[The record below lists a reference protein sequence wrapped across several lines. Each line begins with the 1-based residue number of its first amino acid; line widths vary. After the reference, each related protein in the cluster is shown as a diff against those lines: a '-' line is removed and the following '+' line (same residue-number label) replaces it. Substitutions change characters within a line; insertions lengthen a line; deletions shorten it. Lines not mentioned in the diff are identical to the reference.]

1 MINPQ
6 TLNLDSLPSVSLSNK
21 NLLPKS
27 PGIYFVIDS
36 EKRIQYIGRS
46 GSLHQRWSQHHRIKE
61 FRKQKSMKIVYLKIN
76 ELSLLPEIEKALIK
90 WFKPRLNGMQ
100 TSLISTL
107 SRPQKA
113 EPGKYGETKNRY
125 QFMLTATASDRVDEM
140 AEKLNITRS
149 EVLERLIRTSCFEVK
164 TLSEV
169 VIDL

>member
-1 MINPQ
+1 M
-6 TLNLDSLPSVSLSNK
+6 
-21 NLLPKS
+21 
-27 PGIYFVIDS
+27 F
-36 EKRIQYIGRS
+36 
-46 GSLHQRWSQHHRIKE
+46 
-61 FRKQKSMKIVYLKIN
+61 
-76 ELSLLPEIEKALIK
+76 
-90 WFKPRLNGMQ
+90 
-100 TSLISTL
+100 ISTL